1 MSFGKLNNYENSK
14 LKLVLNKSN
23 VIIPFSEFFNKET
36 RKDIYD
42 GNEKLPFNKKHP
54 IFKALMRI
62 EFEDA
67 MRKFHNIK

>member
-1 MSFGKLNNYENSK
+1 MSFGKLNNHENSNSK
-14 LKLVLNKSN
+14 FVINTSN
-23 VIIPFSEFFNKET
+23 VIIPFSKFFNKET
-36 RKDIYD
+36 RNDIYD
-42 GNEKLPFNKKHP
+42 GNEKIPFNKKHP